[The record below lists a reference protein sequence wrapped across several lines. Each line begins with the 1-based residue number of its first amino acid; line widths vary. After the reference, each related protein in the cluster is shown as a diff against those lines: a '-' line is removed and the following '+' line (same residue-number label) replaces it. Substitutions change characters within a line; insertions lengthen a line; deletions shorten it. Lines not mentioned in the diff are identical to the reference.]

1 MAEVG
6 DGLAAGGIDGLER
19 RLPVTGQLRAVVQ
32 VRGLEG
38 GADVLVVNEGVEIQ
52 TAIGLLQQLEG
63 IDGGAHGLTVFR
75 LPAQVAGLHTEW
87 AMEQIIDLGI
97 DPGDLGD
104 QLAVFLRFSRQQL
117 VGFDARPQVS
127 DDDFRVLF
135 RIGLIDQRTVEG
147 RRVGLGAVIN
157 LAGETTA
164 GEQFGEG
171 HEVSV
176 SIDLAGLQRGAG
188 DFRRLGD
195 DVHVLERVPA
205 LGRDGAQQHA
215 MGGGSE
221 RHGNGLALQLCQRL
235 HTRCARYHD
244 AVATALDAARQHADK
259 QAVLARRFERH
270 AVERAGE
277 VGHGA
282 EVEFAGHHFVGQ
294 GCAAGEVFP
303 LHLVLGVLVGAI
315 VGQVFVQ

>member
-1 MAEVG
+1 
-6 DGLAAGGIDGLER
+6 
-19 RLPVTGQLRAVVQ
+19 
-32 VRGLEG
+32 
-38 GADVLVVNEGVEIQ
+38 
-52 TAIGLLQQLEG
+52 
-63 IDGGAHGLTVFR
+63 
-75 LPAQVAGLHTEW
+75 
-87 AMEQIIDLGI
+87 
-97 DPGDLGD
+97 
-104 QLAVFLRFSRQQL
+104 
-117 VGFDARPQVS
+117 
-127 DDDFRVLF
+127 
-135 RIGLIDQRTVEG
+135 
-147 RRVGLGAVIN
+147 
-157 LAGETTA
+157 
-164 GEQFGEG
+164 
-171 HEVSV
+171 
-176 SIDLAGLQRGAG
+176 
-188 DFRRLGD
+188 
-195 DVHVLERVPA
+195 
-205 LGRDGAQQHA
+205 

-259 QAVLARRFERH
+259 QAVLARRFERY